1 MAFRRWPILTA
12 AILAAAAALAA
23 ATMTRGATAPPWI
36 VFSADANGA
45 GLQQLFRVDTN
56 GRRIRQIT
64 SGARPSVAPSFEQNG
79 VRLAFSRLGSGIFA
93 VNVDG
98 TGLRRLTSNG
108 RDSYPV
114 WSPDGK
120 RIAFIRIVGPEW
132 RLFTMSRTG
141 QGQRR
146 LPQAPPAGRPSWSP
160 DGKSILIPSTGDL
173 VQVDATTGKILKY
186 HGVPLDIQT
195 GQTATVSPN
204 GRLVAAVGPRLSTG
218 PPDCGEGRC
227 PQFGLYL
234 ANVASP
240 HRMRKI
246 VNDTGAA
253 GWSPDGTRL
262 VYPAK
267 GVLTLRV
274 VSSGKESTIA
284 TGTHVVIGDA
294 PPAWQPR

>member
-1 MAFRRWPILTA
+1 MTLRRWPILTA

-23 ATMTRGATAPPWI
+23 ATVTRGATAPPWI
-36 VFSADANGA
+36 VFSAEANGA
-45 GLQQLFRVDTN
+45 GIQQLFRVDTT
-56 GRRIRQIT
+56 GHRIRQIT
-64 SGARPSVAPSFEQNG
+64 SGGRPSVSPSFARNG
-79 VRLAFSRLGSGIFA
+79 VRLAFSRLGSGIYA

-120 RIAFIRIVGPEW
+120 RIAFIRLRGNAW
-132 RLFTMSRTG
+132 RLFTMSPTG
-141 QGQRR
+141 QGQRQ
-146 LPQAPPAGRPSWSP
+146 LPQAPQAGRPSWSP
-160 DGKSILIPSTGDL
+160 DGKSILIPSAGDL
-173 VQVDATTGKILKY
+173 VQVDATTGKVIKY

-204 GRLVAAVGPRLSTG
+204 GRLVASVGPRLSTG

-246 VNDTGAA
+246 VNDTGA
-253 GWSPDGTRL
+253 
-262 VYPAK
+262 
-267 GVLTLRV
+267 
-274 VSSGKESTIA
+274 
-284 TGTHVVIGDA
+284 
-294 PPAWQPR
+294 